1 MEPIELNVGGKF
13 YTAMPMPDG
22 SFEIFDDK
30 GRLGT
35 ITPVV
40 EEPMFVKWV
49 TADLMSTELAQKI
62 GEAIENMEM

>member
-1 MEPIELNVGGKF
+1 MEPIEITIDART

-22 SFEIFDDK
+22 SFEILDHK

-40 EEPMFVKWV
+40 DDPMFVKWV
-49 TADLMSTELAQKI
+49 TADLMSAELVQKI